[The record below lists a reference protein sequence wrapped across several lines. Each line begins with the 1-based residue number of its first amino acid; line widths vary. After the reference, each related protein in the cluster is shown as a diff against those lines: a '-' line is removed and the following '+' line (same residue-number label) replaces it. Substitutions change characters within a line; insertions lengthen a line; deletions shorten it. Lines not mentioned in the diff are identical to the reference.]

1 MKSSTSRALWIG
13 GAAAGAA
20 AVVGTL
26 VVLTSKSANAAP
38 SSGGAW
44 IKLQPGQNPIGMFQ
58 ALIPPN
64 AQFAISDVADDPGVT
79 TIISQLNMLATN
91 GQILSPQG
99 YQAGQAPPA
108 GFPSDGLGNNA
119 YRATGTVSSQSP
131 ISIPVTQTTTVWMKQ
146 QPTQNYL
153 ALVTDPATVTQ
164 YQSMIA
170 SAIAQGKGGLIVGP
184 NAPVPSY
191 TSADVDGNPANPTW
205 MTIIADFQT
214 YVNSGGPL
222 NTGIPGFPLSLRTDG
237 VLDYA
242 TAIVLM
248 NA

>member
-38 SSGGAW
+38 PSGGAW
-44 IKLQPGQNPIGMFQ
+44 IKLQPGLDANGNPYV
-58 ALIPPN
+58 LIPPN
-64 AQFAISDVADDPGVT
+64 AQFAISDVADDPSVT
-79 TIISQLNMLATN
+79 VLITQLNMLATN
-91 GQILSPQG
+91 GQILSPKG
-99 YQAGQAPPA
+99 YQAGQAAPA
-108 GFPSDGLGNNA
+108 GFPNDGLGNNA
-119 YRATGTVSSQSP
+119 YRAIGTVSSQSS
-131 ISIPVTQTTTVWMKQ
+131 IYIPVTQTTTTWMQQ
-146 QPTQNYL
+146 QPPQNYL

-164 YQSMIA
+164 YQSIVA
-170 SAIAQGKGGLIVGP
+170 DAIAQGKGNFLVGP
-184 NAPVPSY
+184 NVPVPTY

-205 MTIIADFQT
+205 MTIIADFQK
-214 YVNSGGPL
+214 YVDSSGPL
-222 NTGIPGFPLSLRTDG
+222 NTGMPGFPSSLRTDG

-242 TAIVLM
+242 TALALM